1 MHASEY
7 YEEESVYNGQLL
19 MVNQLNDSGKY
30 LHDQLKLI
38 KQSEQHR
45 QTGKI
50 INVGGVGGV
59 VSAAYEQLR
68 NAAEYTQEH
77 LLRQRAIRR
86 FYSRNLSFLIKKDV
100 DKSIGEELIIELT
113 QAGYIENDSLS
124 YDLVAVIYT
133 KVKELNTVYWNLRD
147 SGADRMKAERW
158 VLDVLS
164 VDTEGVLDQDPQTK
178 VFLQFAFAHYKQ
190 TLDQKRIAGDD
201 GNGEYEAS
209 LYIAVHRSL
218 LKSDL
223 ANVRTDLLHLY
234 GIKLTATKSF
244 LDFNKKVD
252 EMFSSVLSDRLTK
265 YISKY
270 GAPLRV
276 LRSLIE
282 AGSHDPEI
290 IMHKKRFLIAYESQI
305 ENDYR
310 KANVKLNNGLVKSI
324 IFLLLTK
331 TLIGV
336 FIEIPYDLIVLGSI
350 IVFPLVINLL
360 FPVIYLIVLRLGL
373 KTPGHANTKALVA
386 YAEEMIYE
394 DSERAVL
401 QPKKRADG
409 YPAGYKVLFGLMF
422 VVTFTIVI
430 TRLIDWDFNIV
441 QGVIFFIFLATAS
454 FLGFRLSR
462 IIRELE
468 LITAKSGMIA
478 IVRDF
483 LYFPF
488 IVLGQKISERYEQIN
503 IVSQILDTVIE
514 LPLKTV
520 LRLLR
525 QWSNFLNDQKD
536 RL

>member
-1 MHASEY
+1 MA
-7 YEEESVYNGQLL
+7 
-19 MVNQLNDSGKY
+19 NQLSSSGKY
-30 LHDQLKLI
+30 LHDRLRSL
-38 KQSEQHR
+38 KQSSKRR

-77 LLRQRAIRR
+77 LLRQRAMRR
-86 FYSRNLSFLIKKDV
+86 FYGRNISFVLKKDV

-113 QAGYIENDSLS
+113 QAGYIENDSLT
-124 YDLVAVIYT
+124 YDTVAVIYEKT
-133 KVKELNTVYWNLRD
+133 KELHATYWRLRD
-147 SGADRMKAERW
+147 IGVDRVRAERW
-158 VLDVLS
+158 ILDALS
-164 VDTEGVLDQDPQTK
+164 VETEGLIDQDQQTK
-178 VFLQFAFAHYKQ
+178 IFLQFAFMHYKE
-190 TLDQKRIAGDD
+190 TLDKKRFIKEKSD
-201 GNGEYEAS
+201 NSQYEAS

-223 ANVRTDLLHLY
+223 ANVRADLIQLY
-234 GIKLTATKSF
+234 NTKPSATKSF
-244 LDFNKKVD
+244 RSFNETVD
-252 EMFSSVLSDRLTK
+252 EMFSSALSDRLTK
-265 YISKY
+265 HISKY

-276 LRSLIE
+276 LRSMTQE
-282 AGSHDPEI
+282 TTNVPEL
-290 IMHKKRFLIAYESQI
+290 MDDKKRFLFAYESQV
-305 ENDYR
+305 EHEYN

-331 TLIGV
+331 SLIGL
-336 FIEIPYDLIVLGSI
+336 FIEIPYDIIVVGSI
-350 IVFPLVINLL
+350 AVLPLIINLL
-360 FPVIYLIVLRLGL
+360 FPVVYLVVLRLGL
-373 KTPGHANTKALVA
+373 KTPGTANTKALVA
-386 YAEEMIYE
+386 YTDEMLYK

-401 QPKKRADG
+401 HAKNRSESYPLG
-409 YPAGYKVLFGLMF
+409 YTVLFGLMF
-422 VVTFTIVI
+422 VITFAIVI
-430 TRLIDWDFNIV
+430 TLLINWDFNIV

-462 IIRELE
+462 IIRKLE
-468 LITAKSGMIA
+468 LVTTKSGMIA
-478 IVRDF
+478 IIRDF

-525 QWSNFLNDQKD
+525 QWSSFLNDQKD